1 MTKKTLN
8 IKGKIL
14 DLSTP
19 KVMGILNLNNDSF
32 YDGGK
37 FVEQDAAINQ
47 VSNLIEAGVDILD
60 IGPSSSKPGQSISDQ
75 ETELNKVLPLLEII
89 KKQFPELIIS
99 IDTYHAKVAA
109 QCIDNGAHIINDIS
123 AGNIDDK
130 MFEVVAEKG
139 VPYIMMHMQ
148 GTPENMQDFPEYD
161 HLINDIIDYFLEKV
175 SQLRELGVKD
185 IVVDPGF
192 GFGKTMEHNYQILKH
207 LTSFSL
213 LELPLL
219 AGLSRKSMIYKYLET
234 DAKQSL
240 NGTTALNMLALQNGA
255 QILRVHDVKAAKE
268 TIKLYNY
275 YNSI

>member
-1 MTKKTLN
+1 M
-8 IKGKIL
+8 
-14 DLSTP
+14 
-19 KVMGILNLNNDSF
+19 
-32 YDGGK
+32 
-37 FVEQDAAINQ
+37 
-47 VSNLIEAGVDILD
+47 
-60 IGPSSSKPGQSISDQ
+60 
-75 ETELNKVLPLLEII
+75 
-89 KKQFPELIIS
+89 
-99 IDTYHAKVAA
+99 
-109 QCIDNGAHIINDIS
+109 
-123 AGNIDDK
+123 
-130 MFEVVAEKG
+130 VAEKG

-148 GTPENMQDFPEYD
+148 GTPENMQENPTYD

-175 SQLRELGVKD
+175 SQLRELGVED

-192 GFGKTMEHNYQILKH
+192 GFGKTMEHNYQILKY

>member
-19 KVMGILNLNNDSF
+19 KVMGILNLNDDSF

-130 MFEVVAEKG
+130 MFEVVAEKD

-148 GTPENMQDFPEYD
+148 GTPENMQENPTYD

>member
-1 MTKKTLN
+1 
-8 IKGKIL
+8 
-14 DLSTP
+14 
-19 KVMGILNLNNDSF
+19 MGILNLNNDSF

-37 FVEQDAAINQ
+37 FVEQDAAISQ
-47 VSNLIEAGVDILD
+47 VSKLIEAGVDILD

-99 IDTYHAKVAA
+99 IDTYHAKVAEK
-109 QCIDNGAHIINDIS
+109 CIDNGAHIINDIS

-219 AGLSRKSMIYKYLET
+219 AGLSRKSMIYKYLGT

-240 NGTTALNMLALQNGA
+240 NGTIALNMLALKNGA

>member
-19 KVMGILNLNNDSF
+19 KVMGILNLNDDSF

-109 QCIDNGAHIINDIS
+109 QCINNGAHIINDIS

-130 MFEVVAEKG
+130 MFEVIADKG

-148 GTPENMQDFPEYD
+148 GTPENMQENPTYD

-219 AGLSRKSMIYKYLET
+219 TGLSRKSMIYKYLET

>member
-1 MTKKTLN
+1 
-8 IKGKIL
+8 
-14 DLSTP
+14 
-19 KVMGILNLNNDSF
+19 MGILNLNNDSF

-207 LTSFSL
+207 LTSFNL